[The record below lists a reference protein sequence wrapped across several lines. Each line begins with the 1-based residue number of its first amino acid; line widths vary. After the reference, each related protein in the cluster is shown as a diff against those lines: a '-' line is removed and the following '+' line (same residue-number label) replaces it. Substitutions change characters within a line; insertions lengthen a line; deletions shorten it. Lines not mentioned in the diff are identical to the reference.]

1 MKTPRLFEPEVP
13 IPEDIREAVELWTS
27 YKKEQFRFTYKPIAL
42 AALIRRMAKWGPE
55 RAAAAVEFSMAGG
68 WEGLFEEKKSGRNK
82 GPAPWEVPPA
92 SYAEIMTPG
101 ELDRFRYGDKNDRKF
116 LLESVGMEAERRR
129 ARM

>member
-1 MKTPRLFEPEVP
+1 MGHPRLFEPEVP
-13 IPEDIREAVELWTS
+13 VPEDLREAVEQWLA

-42 AALIRRMAKWGPE
+42 AALMKRMAKMGAE
-55 RAAAAVEFSMAGG
+55 RAAAAVDFSMAGG
-68 WEGLFEEKKSGRNK
+68 WEGLFEEKTNGGSK
-82 GPAPWEVPPA
+82 GAAPWEVPPA
-92 SYAEIMTPG
+92 AYAEIMTPG